1 MGLVQRLINATFV
14 LGTGNFGTQGQ
25 NQLDLSGLR
34 TMVDVTYAGGNAM
47 GALDMAIYG
56 MTLSQM
62 NTISTLG
69 MIYTQ
74 KRRNSITVDAGDA
87 SVGMATVFQGIII
100 NAWPDM
106 NGMPDV
112 PFRISA
118 GTGLLDALAP
128 VKPISIKGG
137 ADVATV
143 LSGLATQMGVKF
155 ENNGVSVK
163 LQNAYYAGTA
173 REQAQQIVKDAGIE
187 WNTAAN
193 GTLAIWMPGSNRAAG
208 SILVSKDTGLIRYPT
223 YTSNGIKLDVRFNPS
238 IGLGSKV
245 TVQTSLKLYPANGEF
260 VVYGLNHH
268 LDSLVPR
275 GRWFSEVQAAPPGAG
290 PFTP

>member
-1 MGLVQRLINATFV
+1 MGLVQRLIDATFV

-47 GALDMAIYG
+47 GTLDMAIYG

-69 MIYTQ
+69 MVYTQ
-74 KRRNSITVDAGDA
+74 KRRNSITVGAGDA
-87 SVGMATVFQGIII
+87 AAGMATVFQGIII

-112 PFRISA
+112 PFRVSA

-128 VKPISIKGG
+128 VKPISVKGG
-137 ADVATV
+137 ADAATL

-193 GTLAIWMPGSNRAAG
+193 GTLAIWMPGSNRASG
-208 SILVSKDTGLIRYPT
+208 SILVSKTTGLIRYPT

-238 IGLGSKV
+238 IGLGSKI
-245 TVQTSLKLYPANGEF
+245 TVQTSLKLYPADGEF
-260 VVYGLNHH
+260 VVYSLNHH